1 MQAVV
6 FEQPGNPLDVLSV
19 REIARPT
26 PGPGQVLVRVAARPI
41 QPADFLFIG
50 GRYRIRPGSPQVAG
64 LEGLGTIVACG
75 PHTAGFE
82 AGERIAFRSPGTW
95 AEFAVAAVSRIYR
108 VPASV
113 PDLVACQFALNPLTA
128 WGLLA
133 ECGLPPG
140 ARILLTAGRSQVAG
154 LLARLGLQRGLDV
167 SLLVRDPIG
176 HAVLDA
182 RTLRPISRQPSVSAA
197 LDDAVG
203 NGGFH
208 AIFDAV
214 GGSATVALIESLEAR
229 GRLVSYGIL
238 DDGDMSLRASQVLF
252 RNMIW
257 QGFGIDAWLDH
268 ASTAQLEH
276 AQRELWSLIEAA
288 PELLP
293 VSGRFSLARVDEAI
307 RMVDAGTQRGK
318 VLLLD

>member
-6 FEQPGNPLDVLSV
+6 FEQSGNPLDVLSV
-19 REIARPT
+19 REVARPA

-75 PHTAGFE
+75 PDTGGFE
-82 AGERIAFRSPGTW
+82 VGERVAFRSPGTW
-95 AEFAVAAVSRIYR
+95 AEFAVAAVSRVYR
-108 VPASV
+108 VPASI
-113 PDLVACQFALNPLTA
+113 PDPLACQFALNPLTA
-128 WGLLA
+128 WALLA
-133 ECGLPPG
+133 ECDLSPG

-154 LLARLGLQRGLDV
+154 LLARLALQRGLDV
-167 SLLVRDPIG
+167 SLLVRDRAG
-176 HAVLDA
+176 YAVLDA
-182 RTLRPISRQPSVSAA
+182 RTLQSAGQQPSVAAA
-197 LDDAVG
+197 LG
-203 NGGFH
+203 NRRFH
-208 AIFDAV
+208 AILDAV
-214 GGSATVALIESLEAR
+214 GGSATVALIEALEPR

-238 DDGDMSLRASQVLF
+238 DDGEMALKASQVLF

-268 ASTAQLEH
+268 ASIAQLEH
-276 AQRELWSLIEAA
+276 AQRELWNLLDAA

-293 VSGRFSLARVDEAI
+293 VSGSFSLARVDEAI
-307 RMVDAGTQRGK
+307 RMVDAGEQRGK
-318 VLLLD
+318 VLLLG

>member
-19 REIARPT
+19 REVARPA
-26 PGPGQVLVRVAARPI
+26 PGPGQVLLRVAARPI

-50 GRYRIRPGSPQVAG
+50 GRYRISPGSPQVAG
-64 LEGLGTIVACG
+64 LEGLGTVVACG
-75 PHTAGFE
+75 PDTSGFE
-82 AGERIAFRSPGTW
+82 AGERVAFRSPGTW
-95 AEFAVAAVSRIYR
+95 ADFAVATVSRIYR
-108 VPASV
+108 VPASI
-113 PDLVACQFALNPLTA
+113 PDPVACQFALNPLTA

-133 ECGLPPG
+133 ECDLPPG

-154 LLARLGLQRGLDV
+154 LLARLALQRGHDV
-167 SLLVRDPIG
+167 SLLVRDRAG
-176 HAVLDA
+176 FAVLDA
-182 RTLRPISRQPSVSAA
+182 RTLQPAGRQPSVAAA
-197 LDDAVG
+197 LG
-203 NGGFH
+203 SSRFH
-208 AIFDAV
+208 AILDAV
-214 GGSATVALIESLEAR
+214 GGSATVDLIEALEAR

-238 DDGDMSLRASQVLF
+238 DDGEVTLKTSQVLF

-268 ASTAQLEH
+268 ASSAQLEH
-276 AQRELWSLIEAA
+276 AQRELWNLLDAA

-307 RMVDAGTQRGK
+307 RMVEAGAQRGK
-318 VLLLD
+318 VLLLG

>member
-6 FEQPGNPLDVLSV
+6 FEHSGNPLDVLSV
-19 REIARPT
+19 REVARPA

-75 PHTAGFE
+75 PDTGRFE
-82 AGERIAFRSPGTW
+82 VGERVAFRSPGTW
-95 AEFAVAAVSRIYR
+95 AEFAVAAVSRVYR
-108 VPASV
+108 VPASI
-113 PDLVACQFALNPLTA
+113 PDPVACQFALNPLTA

-133 ECGLPPG
+133 ECDLPPG

-154 LLARLGLQRGLDV
+154 LLARLALQRGHDV
-167 SLLVRDPIG
+167 SLLVRDRAG
-176 HAVLDA
+176 YAVLDA
-182 RTLRPISRQPSVSAA
+182 RTLQSAGQQPSVAAA
-197 LDDAVG
+197 LG
-203 NGGFH
+203 NSRFH
-208 AIFDAV
+208 AILDAV
-214 GGSATVALIESLEAR
+214 GGSATVALIEALEPR

-238 DDGDMSLRASQVLF
+238 DDGEMTLKTSQVLF

-268 ASTAQLEH
+268 AGTAQLEH
-276 AQRELWSLIEAA
+276 AQRELWNLLDAA

-293 VSGRFSLARVDEAI
+293 VSGSFGLARVDEAI
-307 RMVDAGTQRGK
+307 RMVDAGGQRGK
-318 VLLLD
+318 VLLLG